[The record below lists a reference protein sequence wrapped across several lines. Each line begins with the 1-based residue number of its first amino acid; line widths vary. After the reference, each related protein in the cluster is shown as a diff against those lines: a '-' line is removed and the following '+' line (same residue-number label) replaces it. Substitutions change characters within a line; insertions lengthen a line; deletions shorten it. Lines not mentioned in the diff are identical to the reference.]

1 LLWAPGVPKTVLIAG
16 DARAATGITEPTPTF
31 NAAWTVAIDEA
42 FSRVHYCTWGFR
54 TGVRTFRSELEAATR
69 VISAAIKERGLRA
82 CFEFDHEANW
92 FGGSTL
98 FAVTDMVNLAVS
110 LPKSSSVRD
119 SAEKV
124 AYAVRYDTVVE
135 RESGLNADQ
144 RSAVCLALGD
154 LDFGR
159 LEEARVILESLDED
173 SKNIPFVQD
182 LRARTAWLSGDRD
195 GAIELWRTALD
206 NHPSWQLRDRI
217 IRYLRVTEDLE

>member
-1 LLWAPGVPKTVLIAG
+1 MPYVSPW
-16 DARAATGITEPTPTF
+16 
-31 NAAWTVAIDEA
+31 
-42 FSRVHYCTWGFR
+42 
-54 TGVRTFRSELEAATR
+54 
-69 VISAAIKERGLRA
+69 
-82 CFEFDHEANW
+82 
-92 FGGSTL
+92 
-98 FAVTDMVNLAVS
+98 VT
-110 LPKSSSVRD
+110 
-119 SAEKV
+119 
-124 AYAVRYDTVVE
+124 
-135 RESGLNADQ
+135 
-144 RSAVCLALGD
+144 